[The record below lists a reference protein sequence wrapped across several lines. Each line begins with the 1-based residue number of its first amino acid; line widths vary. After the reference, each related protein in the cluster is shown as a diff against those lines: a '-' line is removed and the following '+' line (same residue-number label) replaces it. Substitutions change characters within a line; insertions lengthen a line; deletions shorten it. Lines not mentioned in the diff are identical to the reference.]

1 MSIPRESNASM
12 TFYLPIAEMPV
23 SVFMVLAMG
32 GAVGL
37 ISGLFG
43 VGGGFL
49 MTPLLIFSGIPPAVA
64 VASVT
69 PQIVASSTS
78 AALTYWRRRQ
88 VDFKLAAI
96 LIAAGAAGAFAGA
109 ELFAR
114 LGSAGHLTLVIA
126 LSYTA
131 FLATI
136 GSLTL
141 NESVRAML
149 RARAARKRGEAPP
162 PSRRGGTHGWIHR
175 LPLKVRFRRSRL
187 YISVLPVVGLGLT
200 ISFLGTLLG
209 IGGGFIMVP
218 ALIYLLKV
226 PTSVVVGTSL
236 VQIVG
241 VMGIATVM
249 HSVASESVDIILA
262 FILMIGGVF
271 GAQIGASMGQALRG
285 EHLRALLG
293 LLVLAVGLRFAFNL
307 VVTPSNLFAITVTGM
322 P

>member
-1 MSIPRESNASM
+1 M

-23 SVFMVLAMG
+23 SVFLVLGMG
-32 GAVGL
+32 AAVGL

-78 AALTYWRRRQ
+78 GALSYFRRGQ
-88 VDFKLAAI
+88 VDFKLAGM
-96 LIAAGAAGAFAGA
+96 LIAAGALGATAGAQ
-109 ELFAR
+109 LFAL
-114 LGSAGHLTLVIA
+114 LGSLGQLTLVVAI
-126 LSYTA
+126 SYTL
-131 FLATI
+131 FLGTI
-136 GSLTL
+136 GGLML
-141 NESVRAML
+141 YESVGAMQ
-149 RARAARKRGEAPP
+149 RARAARRRGESLPP
-162 PSRRGGTHGWIHR
+162 MRRSAGRGWIQR
-175 LPLKVRFRRSRL
+175 LPLKVRFRRSKL
-187 YISVLPVVGLGLT
+187 YISILPVIGLGVS

-241 VMGIATVM
+241 VMAIATVGHALAS
-249 HSVASESVDIILA
+249 HSVDAILA
-262 FILMIGGVF
+262 FILMIGGVL
-271 GAQIGASMGQALRG
+271 GAQIGASMGQAMRG

-293 LLVLAVGLRFAFNL
+293 LLVLIVGVRFALNL
-307 VVTPSNLFAITVTGM
+307 VLPPADPFSITPLG
-322 P
+322 

>member
-1 MSIPRESNASM
+1 M

-23 SVFMVLAMG
+23 SMFLVLGMG
-32 GAVGL
+32 AAVGL

-69 PQIVASSTS
+69 PQIVASSS
-78 AALTYWRRRQ
+78 SGALAYFRRGQ
-88 VDFKLAAI
+88 VDLKLAGI
-96 LIAAGAAGAFAGA
+96 LILSGSFGAVAGA
-109 ELFAR
+109 ELFALVGS
-114 LGSAGHLTLVIA
+114 LGQLTLVIA
-126 LSYTA
+126 ISYTV

-136 GSLTL
+136 GGLTL
-141 NESVRAML
+141 FESVRAMV
-149 RARAARKRGEAPP
+149 RARAAERRGETALPA
-162 PSRRGGTHGWIHR
+162 RNGGTHGWIHR

-187 YISVLPVVGLGLT
+187 FISVLPVIALGFS

-236 VQIVG
+236 LQIVG
-241 VMGIATVM
+241 VMAVATVM
-249 HSVASESVDIILA
+249 HSLASQSVDAVLA
-262 FILMIGGVF
+262 FILMLGGVF
-271 GAQIGASMGQALRG
+271 GAQVGASIGRSLRG
-285 EHLRALLG
+285 EQLRALLG
-293 LLVLAVGLRFAFNL
+293 LLVLAVGARFALNL
-307 VVTPSNLFAITVTGM
+307 VLPPSSLFAITVIG

>member
-1 MSIPRESNASM
+1 MHL
-12 TFYLPIAEMPV
+12 YLPIAEMPV
-23 SVFMVLAMG
+23 SVLMIFAMG

-78 AALTYWRRRQ
+78 GALSYWRRKQ
-88 VDFKLAAI
+88 VDFKMAAI
-96 LIAAGAAGAFAGA
+96 LIASGAVGATAGAQ
-109 ELFAR
+109 LFAL
-114 LGSAGHLTLVIA
+114 LGSAGQLSLVISI
-126 LSYTA
+126 SYTL

-136 GSLTL
+136 GFLTL
-141 NESVRAML
+141 NEAVRAML
-149 RARAARKRGEAPP
+149 RARAARRAGKAPP
-162 PSRRGGTHGWIHR
+162 PARRAGTHGWIHR

-187 YISVLPVVGLGLT
+187 YISVLPVIALGLS

-236 VQIVG
+236 VQILG
-241 VMGIATVM
+241 TMAIATVM
-249 HSVASESVDIILA
+249 HAVASQAVDVVLA
-262 FILMIGGVF
+262 FILMIGGVI
-271 GAQIGASMGQALRG
+271 GAQLGAAMGQSLRG

-293 LLVLAVGLRFAFNL
+293 LLVLVVGLRFAYNL
-307 VVTPSNLFAITVTGM
+307 VMPPDDPIAITVIGS
-322 P
+322 

>member
-1 MSIPRESNASM
+1 MDI
-12 TFYLPIAEMPV
+12 YLPIAEMPV
-23 SVFMVLAMG
+23 EVLMVLAMG

-49 MTPLLIFSGIPPAVA
+49 MTPLLIFYGIPPNVA

-78 AALTYWRRRQ
+78 GALTYYRRNQ
-88 VDFKLAAI
+88 VDFKMAGI
-96 LIAAGAAGAFAGA
+96 LIASGAVGALAGA
-109 ELFAR
+109 ELFAL
-114 LGSAGHLTLVIA
+114 LGARGQLQVVIA
-126 LSYTA
+126 ISYTV

-136 GSLTL
+136 GGLTL
-141 NESVRAML
+141 HESL
-149 RARAARKRGEAPP
+149 RAILRTRAALKRGESVL
-162 PSRRGGTHGWIHR
+162 PSRDGGSHGWIHR

-187 YISVLPVVGLGLT
+187 YISVLPVIGLGLS

-218 ALIYLLKV
+218 ALIYLLRV

-241 VMGIATVM
+241 VMAVATVM
-249 HSVASESVDIILA
+249 HSVASQSVDVVLA

-271 GAQIGASMGQALRG
+271 GAQVGASLGRTLRG
-285 EHLRALLG
+285 EQLRALLG
-293 LLVLAVGLRFAFNL
+293 LLVLAVGARFALNL
-307 VVTPSNLFAITVTGM
+307 VLTPSDLFSVTVIG

>member
-1 MSIPRESNASM
+1 MDL
-12 TFYLPIAEMPV
+12 YLPIAEMPV
-23 SVFMVLAMG
+23 SILAVLAMG
-32 GAVGL
+32 GAVGF

-49 MTPLLIFSGIPPAVA
+49 MTPLLIFAGIPPAVA

-78 AALTYWRRRQ
+78 GALSYFRRNL
-88 VDFKLAAI
+88 VDFKLAGI
-96 LIAAGAAGAFAGA
+96 LILAGAFGA
-109 ELFAR
+109 IIGAQLFAI
-114 LGSAGHLTLVIA
+114 LGRAGQLTIVIA
-126 LSYTA
+126 ICYTV

-136 GSLTL
+136 GGLTL
-141 NESVRAML
+141 KEAVGAM
-149 RARAARKRGEAPP
+149 RKSREAARRGHAPP
-162 PSRRGGTHGWIHR
+162 PTRSANTHNWVHK

-187 YISVLPVVGLGLT
+187 YISVLPVIGLGFT

-218 ALIYLLKV
+218 ALIYILKV
-226 PTSVVVGTSL
+226 PTAVVVGTSL

-241 VMGIATVM
+241 VMSIATVM
-249 HSVASESVDIILA
+249 HSVASQTVDAFLA

-271 GAQIGASMGQALRG
+271 GAQFGAAMGQALRG

-293 LLVLAVGLRFAFNL
+293 LLVLAVGIRFAVNL
-307 VVTPSNLFAITVTGM
+307 VLPPDDLFAITVIG

>member
-1 MSIPRESNASM
+1 MDL
-12 TFYLPIAEMPV
+12 YLPIAEMPV
-23 SVFMVLAMG
+23 GILIVLGMG
-32 GAVGL
+32 GAVGF

-78 AALTYWRRRQ
+78 GALSYFRRNL
-88 VDFKLAAI
+88 VDFKLAAF
-96 LIAAGAAGAFAGA
+96 LIASGGLGAVAGAL
-109 ELFAR
+109 LFAL
-114 LGSAGHLTLVIA
+114 LGQSGQLSLVITVG
-126 LSYTA
+126 YTV
-131 FLATI
+131 FLAAI
-136 GSLTL
+136 GGLMVR
-141 NESVRAML
+141 ESVGAILKSRE
-149 RARAARKRGEAPP
+149 AARRGHSEPP
-162 PSRRGGTHGWIHR
+162 VRRANTHNIIHK
-175 LPLKVRFRRSRL
+175 LPFKVRFRRSRL
-187 YISVLPVVGLGLT
+187 YISALPVFGLGFS

-241 VMGIATVM
+241 VMGFATVM
-249 HSVASESVDIILA
+249 HAVASQTVDIILA

-271 GAQIGASMGQALRG
+271 GAQFGAAMGQSLRG

-293 LLVLAVGLRFAFNL
+293 LLVLAVGIRFALDL
-307 VVTPSNLFAITVTGM
+307 VIAPENPFSVMATSR
-322 P
+322 

>member
-1 MSIPRESNASM
+1 M
-12 TFYLPIAEMPV
+12 TIYLPVAEMPV
-23 SVFMVLAMG
+23 AVLMILAMG

-78 AALTYWRRRQ
+78 GALSYGRRGQ

-96 LIAAGAAGAFAGA
+96 LIASGAVGALAGAR
-109 ELFAR
+109 LFAT
-114 LGSAGHLTLVIA
+114 LGSLGQLSLVIA
-126 LSYTA
+126 ICYTL

-136 GSLTL
+136 GGLTL
-141 NESVRAML
+141 NEALRAML
-149 RARAARKRGEAPP
+149 RARAARRRGEPP
-162 PSRRGGTHGWIHR
+162 PPQRLTGSRGWIHR
-175 LPLKVRFRRSRL
+175 LPFKVRFRRSKL
-187 YISVLPVVGLGLT
+187 YISVLPVMALGLS

-226 PTSVVVGTSL
+226 PTSIVVGTSL

-241 VMGIATVM
+241 VMSIATIS
-249 HSVASESVDIILA
+249 HSLASQTVDVLLA
-262 FILMIGGVF
+262 FILMIGGVI
-271 GAQIGASMGQALRG
+271 GAQIGASMGQSLRG

-293 LLVLAVGLRFAFNL
+293 LLVLVVGLRFAVNL
-307 VVTPSNLFAITVTGM
+307 VVTPDDLYVITTLTR
-322 P
+322 

>member
-1 MSIPRESNASM
+1 MDI
-12 TFYLPIAEMPV
+12 YLPIAEMPV
-23 SVFMVLAMG
+23 SVLVVLAMG

-49 MTPLLIFSGIPPAVA
+49 LTPLLIFSGIPPSVA

-78 AALTYWRRRQ
+78 GALAYWRRDGI
-88 VDFKLAAI
+88 DFKLAGI
-96 LIAAGAAGAFAGA
+96 LIASGGAGALAGA
-109 ELFAR
+109 ELFAV
-114 LGSAGHLTLVIA
+114 LSSAGQLNLVI
-126 LSYTA
+126 SICYTI

-136 GSLTL
+136 GGLTL
-141 NESVRAML
+141 YEAVRAIL
-149 RARAARKRGEAPP
+149 RNRAARKKGQALAPV
-162 PSRRGGTHGWIHR
+162 RRGGAHRWIHK

-187 YISVLPVVGLGLT
+187 YISVLPVIALGLS

-249 HSVASESVDIILA
+249 HALASESVDVVLA
-262 FILMIGGVF
+262 FILMIGGVI
-271 GAQIGASMGQALRG
+271 GAQMGASMGQAMRG
-285 EHLRALLG
+285 EQLRALLG
-293 LLVLAVGLRFAFNL
+293 LLVLAVGVRFAFGL
-307 VVTPSNLFAITVTGM
+307 VVPPDDLFSVTVIA

>member
-1 MSIPRESNASM
+1 MSI
-12 TFYLPIAEMPV
+12 YLPIAEMPV
-23 SVFMVLAMG
+23 SVLMVLAMG

-78 AALTYWRRRQ
+78 GALSYSRRKQ
-88 VDFKLAAI
+88 VDFKLAFC
-96 LIAAGAAGAFAGA
+96 LIASGAVGALAGA

-114 LGSAGHLTLVIA
+114 LGREGQLTLVIA

-136 GSLTL
+136 GGLTL
-141 NESVRAML
+141 NEAVRAMI
-149 RARAARKRGEAPP
+149 RSRAARKRGEAPLP
-162 PSRRGGTHGWIHR
+162 ARRAGMHGWIHR

-187 YISVLPVVGLGLT
+187 YISILPVIGLGLS

-236 VQIVG
+236 VQIIG

-249 HSVASESVDIILA
+249 HSVASQTVDIILA
-262 FILMIGGVF
+262 FILMIGGVI
-271 GAQIGASMGQALRG
+271 GAQVGASMGQAMRG
-285 EHLRALLG
+285 EQLRALLG
-293 LLVLAVGLRFAFNL
+293 LLVLAVGIRFAFNL
-307 VVTPSNLFAITVTGM
+307 VVPPENLFSVTVLT

>member
-1 MSIPRESNASM
+1 M

>member
-1 MSIPRESNASM
+1 MAI
-12 TFYLPIAEMPV
+12 YLPIAEMPV
-23 SVFMVLAMG
+23 GILMVLAMG

-78 AALTYWRRRQ
+78 GALAYFRRKQ
-88 VDFKLAAI
+88 VDFKLAGI
-96 LIAAGAAGAFAGA
+96 LTASGAVGAYAGA
-109 ELFAR
+109 ELFAL
-114 LGSAGHLTLVIA
+114 LGSLGQLTLVIA
-126 LSYTA
+126 ISYTV
-131 FLATI
+131 FLAAI
-136 GSLTL
+136 GGLTL
-141 NESVRAML
+141 NESVRAIL
-149 RARAARKRGEAPP
+149 RARAIKKRGGVQPP
-162 PSRRGGTHGWIHR
+162 ARRGGGHGWIHH

-187 YISVLPVVGLGLT
+187 YISVLPVIGLGAG

-241 VMGIATVM
+241 VMSIATVS
-249 HSVASESVDIILA
+249 HSVASQTVDGVLA
-262 FILMIGGVF
+262 FILMIGGVI
-271 GAQIGASMGQALRG
+271 GAQIGASLGQSIRG

-293 LLVLAVGLRFAFNL
+293 LLVLAVGVRFALNL
-307 VVTPSNLFAITVTGM
+307 VLPPSSLFSITVLAQ
-322 P
+322 

>member
-1 MSIPRESNASM
+1 M
-12 TFYLPIAEMPV
+12 TLYLPIAEMPV
-23 SVFMVLAMG
+23 SILLVLAMG
-32 GAVGL
+32 AAVGL

-78 AALTYWRRRQ
+78 GALSYWRRGQ
-88 VDFKLAAI
+88 VDFKLAFL
-96 LIAAGAAGAFAGA
+96 LIAAGSIGALAGAK
-109 ELFAR
+109 LFAA
-114 LGSAGHLTLVIA
+114 LGSLGQLTLVIA
-126 LSYTA
+126 ISYTI
-131 FLATI
+131 FLGAI
-136 GSLTL
+136 GGLMV

-149 RARAARKRGEAPP
+149 RARAARRRGEALQPM
-162 PSRRGGTHGWIHR
+162 RRSATRGWIHR
-175 LPLKVRFRRSRL
+175 LPLKIRFRRSKL
-187 YISVLPVVGLGLT
+187 YISVLPVFALGAS

-241 VMGIATVM
+241 VMAIATVS
-249 HSVASESVDIILA
+249 HALASQSVDIILA
-262 FILMIGGVF
+262 FILMLGGVM

-293 LLVLAVGLRFAFNL
+293 LLVLIVGVRFALNL
-307 VVTPSNLFAITVTGM
+307 VLPPETLFSITTLA

>member
-1 MSIPRESNASM
+1 MLI
-12 TFYLPIAEMPV
+12 YLPIAEMPV
-23 SVFMVLAMG
+23 SVVMVVAMG
-32 GAVGL
+32 AAVGL

-49 MTPLLIFSGIPPAVA
+49 MTPLLIFYGIPPGVA

-78 AALTYWRRRQ
+78 GALSYWRRRQ
-88 VDFKLAAI
+88 VDFKLAFI
-96 LIAAGAAGAFAGA
+96 LIASGAVGALLGA
-109 ELFAR
+109 QLFAL
-114 LGSAGHLTLVIA
+114 LGSAGQLSLVIA
-126 LSYTA
+126 LSYTI
-131 FLATI
+131 FLAAI

-141 NESVRAML
+141 NEAVRAMV
-149 RARAARKRGEAPP
+149 RSRAARRRGETPP
-162 PSRRGGTHGWIHR
+162 PARRAGKHVWIHR

-187 YISVLPVVGLGLT
+187 FISVLPVIALGLSV
-200 ISFLGTLLG
+200 SFLGTLLG

-236 VQIVG
+236 VHILG
-241 VMGIATVM
+241 TMAMATVM
-249 HSVASESVDIILA
+249 HAYASQTVDVLLA
-262 FILMIGGVF
+262 FLLMIGGVI
-271 GAQIGASMGQALRG
+271 GAQMGASMGQGLRG

-293 LLVLAVGLRFAFNL
+293 LLVLVVGLRFAYNL
-307 VVTPSNLFAITVTGM
+307 VVPPANLFSVTVLA

>member
-1 MSIPRESNASM
+1 M
-12 TFYLPIAEMPV
+12 FLYLPIAEMPI
-23 SVFMVLAMG
+23 SVLLILAMG

-78 AALTYWRRRQ
+78 AALSYSRRRQ
-88 VDFKLAAI
+88 VDFKLASI
-96 LIAAGAAGAFAGA
+96 LVGAGALGAFAGA
-109 ELFAR
+109 ELFAL
-114 LGSAGHLTLVIA
+114 LGDRGQLSLVIS
-126 LSYTA
+126 LSYTL
-131 FLATI
+131 FLGTI
-136 GSLTL
+136 GTLTL
-141 NESVRAML
+141 NEAVRAMW
-149 RARAARKRGEAPP
+149 RARAARRAGKAPP
-162 PSRRGGTHGWIHR
+162 PARRAGTHGWIHR

-187 YISVLPVVGLGLT
+187 YISILPVIALGLS

-226 PTSVVVGTSL
+226 PTAVVVGTSL
-236 VQIVG
+236 VHILG
-241 VMGIATVM
+241 TMGLATVM
-249 HSVASESVDIILA
+249 HAVSSQTVDVMLA
-262 FILMIGGVF
+262 FILMIGGVI
-271 GAQIGASMGQALRG
+271 GAQMGAAMGQSLKG

-293 LLVLAVGLRFAFNL
+293 LLVLVVGLRFAYGL
-307 VVTPSNLFAITVTGM
+307 VMPPATAFAVTVLGP
-322 P
+322 

>member
-1 MSIPRESNASM
+1 M
-12 TFYLPIAEMPV
+12 TIYLPIAEMPV
-23 SVFMVLAMG
+23 NVLIVLAMG
-32 GAVGL
+32 AAVGL

-78 AALTYWRRRQ
+78 GALSYWRRSQ
-88 VDFKLAAI
+88 VDFKLAGI
-96 LIAAGAAGAFAGA
+96 LIAAGAVGAYFGA

-114 LGSAGHLTLVIA
+114 LGNAGQLTLVIA
-126 LSYTA
+126 LSYTV

-136 GSLTL
+136 GGLTL
-141 NESVRAML
+141 NEAVRAMI
-149 RARAARKRGEAPP
+149 RARLARRRGEVTTTG
-162 PSRRGGTHGWIHR
+162 RQGGAHGWIHK

-187 YISVLPVVGLGLT
+187 YISVLPVAALGLS

-236 VQIVG
+236 VQILG
-241 VMGIATVM
+241 VMSIATVS
-249 HSVASESVDIILA
+249 HSLASQTVDIMLA
-262 FILMIGGVF
+262 FLLMIGGVI
-271 GAQIGASMGQALRG
+271 GAQMGASMGQKLRG

-293 LLVLAVGLRFAFNL
+293 LLVLTVGLRFAYNL
-307 VVTPSNLFAITVTGM
+307 VVPPAELYSVTVVA

>member
-1 MSIPRESNASM
+1 MDI
-12 TFYLPIAEMPV
+12 YLPIAEMPV
-23 SVFMVLAMG
+23 GVLTVLAMG
-32 GAVGL
+32 AAVGL

-78 AALTYWRRRQ
+78 GALSYFRRKQ
-88 VDFKLAAI
+88 VDFKLAGLLVLSGAI
-96 LIAAGAAGAFAGA
+96 GAFAGA
-109 ELFAR
+109 QLFAL
-114 LGSAGHLTLVIA
+114 LGSRGQLTVVIA
-126 LSYTA
+126 ISYTL
-131 FLATI
+131 FLAVI
-136 GSLTL
+136 GGLTL
-141 NESVRAML
+141 NESVRAIL
-149 RARAARKRGEAPP
+149 RARAARRRGVAPP
-162 PSRRGGTHGWIHR
+162 PARRGGEHGWIHR

-187 YISVLPVVGLGLT
+187 YISVLPVIALGLS
-200 ISFLGTLLG
+200 ISFVGTLLG

-241 VMGIATVM
+241 VMSIATVM
-249 HSVASESVDIILA
+249 HSLASQTVDVLLA
-262 FILMIGGVF
+262 FILMVGGVI
-271 GAQIGASMGQALRG
+271 GAQIGASLGQSMRG
-285 EHLRALLG
+285 EQLRALLG
-293 LLVLAVGLRFAFNL
+293 LLVLAVGLRFALNL
-307 VVTPSNLFAITVTGM
+307 VLPPDSLFAVTVVG

>member
-1 MSIPRESNASM
+1 MNL
-12 TFYLPIAEMPV
+12 YLPIAEI
-23 SVFMVLAMG
+23 SLNVFVLVGMG
-32 GAVGL
+32 AAVGF

-49 MTPLLIFSGIPPAVA
+49 ITPLLIFSGIPPSVA

-69 PQIVASSTS
+69 PQIVASSS
-78 AALTYWRRRQ
+78 SGALAYFRRGQ
-88 VDFKLAAI
+88 VDLKLAGF
-96 LIAAGAAGAFAGA
+96 LIASGSFGAVAGA
-109 ELFAR
+109 ELFAL
-114 LGSAGHLTLVIA
+114 LGSLGQLTLVIA
-126 LSYTA
+126 ISYTV

-136 GSLTL
+136 GGLTL
-141 NESVRAML
+141 FEAVRAMV
-149 RARAARKRGEAPP
+149 RSRAAARRGETALPA
-162 PSRRGGTHGWIHR
+162 RNGGTHGWIHR

-187 YISVLPVVGLGLT
+187 YISVLPVIGLGLS

-236 VQIVG
+236 LQIVG
-241 VMGIATVM
+241 VMAVATVM
-249 HSVASESVDIILA
+249 HSVASQSVDVVLA

-271 GAQIGASMGQALRG
+271 GAQIGASLGRSLRG
-285 EHLRALLG
+285 EQLRALLG
-293 LLVLAVGLRFAFNL
+293 LLVLAVGARFALNL
-307 VVTPSNLFAITVTGM
+307 VLTPSEVFTVTTVG

>member
-1 MSIPRESNASM
+1 MLL
-12 TFYLPIAEMPV
+12 YLPIAEMPV
-23 SVFMVLAMG
+23 SVLMILAMG

-78 AALTYWRRRQ
+78 GALSYYRRKQ
-88 VDFKLAAI
+88 VDFKLAGI
-96 LIAAGAAGAFAGA
+96 LIASGAIGAIAGAL
-109 ELFAR
+109 LFAK
-114 LGSAGHLTLVIA
+114 LGEAGQLSLVIS
-126 LSYTA
+126 LSYTL

-141 NESVRAML
+141 NEAVRAMW
-149 RARAARKRGEAPP
+149 RARTARLAGKGPLPA
-162 PSRRGGTHGWIHR
+162 RRAGTHVWIHR

-187 YISVLPVVGLGLT
+187 YISVLPVIGLGLS

-236 VQIVG
+236 VHILG
-241 VMGIATVM
+241 TMALATIM
-249 HSVASESVDIILA
+249 HAMSSQTVDVILA
-262 FILMIGGVF
+262 FILMVGGVI
-271 GAQIGASMGQALRG
+271 GAQLGASMGQSLRG

-293 LLVLAVGLRFAFNL
+293 LLVLTVGLRFAYNL
-307 VVTPSNLFAITVTGM
+307 VVPPASPFAVTVLG

>member
-1 MSIPRESNASM
+1 MHL
-12 TFYLPIAEMPV
+12 YLPIAEMPV
-23 SVFMVLAMG
+23 SVLMILAMG

-78 AALTYWRRRQ
+78 AALSYWRRRQ
-88 VDFKLAAI
+88 VDFKMAWI
-96 LIAAGAAGAFAGA
+96 LVASGAVGAVAGAK
-109 ELFAR
+109 LFAL
-114 LGSAGHLTLVIA
+114 LGSAGQLSLVISI
-126 LSYTA
+126 SYTL

-136 GSLTL
+136 GFLTL
-141 NESVRAML
+141 NEAVRAIW
-149 RARAARKRGEAPP
+149 RARVARRAGKAPP
-162 PSRRGGTHGWIHR
+162 PARRGGTHGWIHR

-187 YISVLPVVGLGLT
+187 YISVLPVIALGLS

-236 VQIVG
+236 VQILG
-241 VMGIATVM
+241 TMAIATVM
-249 HSVASESVDIILA
+249 HALASQSVDVVLA
-262 FILMIGGVF
+262 FILMIGGVI
-271 GAQIGASMGQALRG
+271 GAQLGASMGQAIRG

-307 VVTPSNLFAITVTGM
+307 VVPPDDPFSITVFG

>member
-1 MSIPRESNASM
+1 M
-12 TFYLPIAEMPV
+12 TLYLPIAEMPV
-23 SVFMVLAMG
+23 SVLLVLAMG
-32 GAVGL
+32 AAVGL

-78 AALTYWRRRQ
+78 GALSYWRRKQ
-88 VDFKLAAI
+88 VDFKLAFC
-96 LIAAGAAGAFAGA
+96 LIAAGSLGAYAGA
-109 ELFAR
+109 ELFAA
-114 LGSAGHLTLVIA
+114 LGSLGQLTLVIA
-126 LSYTA
+126 ICYTI
-131 FLATI
+131 FLGTI
-136 GSLTL
+136 GGLML

-149 RARAARKRGEAPP
+149 RARAARRRGEPLAPV
-162 PSRRGGTHGWIHR
+162 RRSPGRGWIHR
-175 LPLKVRFRRSRL
+175 LPLKVRFRRSKL
-187 YISVLPVVGLGLT
+187 YISILPVFGLGAS

-241 VMGIATVM
+241 VMAIATVS
-249 HSVASESVDIILA
+249 HALASQAVDIMLA
-262 FILMIGGVF
+262 FILMIGGVI
-271 GAQIGASMGQALRG
+271 GAQIGASLGQAMRG

-293 LLVLAVGLRFAFNL
+293 LLVLIVGVRFALNL
-307 VVTPSNLFAITVTGM
+307 VLTPDDLFAITTLAR
-322 P
+322 

>member
-1 MSIPRESNASM
+1 MDI
-12 TFYLPIAEMPV
+12 YLPIAEMPV
-23 SVFMVLAMG
+23 GVLLVLAMG
-32 GAVGL
+32 AAVGL

-78 AALTYWRRRQ
+78 GALAYWRRRQ
-88 VDFKLAAI
+88 VDFKLAAL
-96 LIAAGAAGAFAGA
+96 LIASGAVGAVLGTQ
-109 ELFAR
+109 LFAL
-114 LGSAGHLTLVIA
+114 LGSRGQLTLVIA

-131 FLATI
+131 FLGTI
-136 GSLTL
+136 GGLTL
-141 NESVRAML
+141 NEALRAMWRTRQARIKGQTL
-149 RARAARKRGEAPP
+149 PPGRRAGR
-162 PSRRGGTHGWIHR
+162 HGWILK
-175 LPLKVRFRRSRL
+175 LPLKVRLRRSRL
-187 YISVLPVVGLGLT
+187 YISVLPIIALGFS

-241 VMGIATVM
+241 VMGIATVL
-249 HSVASESVDIILA
+249 HAVASQTVDVVLA
-262 FILMIGGVF
+262 FILMVGGVI
-271 GAQIGASMGQALRG
+271 GAQMGASMGQALRG

-293 LLVLAVGLRFAFNL
+293 LLVLAVGVRFAVNL
-307 VVTPSNLFAITVTGM
+307 VVPPDALYSVTLFA

>member
-1 MSIPRESNASM
+1 MLV
-12 TFYLPIAEMPV
+12 YLPIAEMPV
-23 SVFMVLAMG
+23 SVVTVVAMG
-32 GAVGL
+32 AAVGL

-49 MTPLLIFSGIPPAVA
+49 MTPLLIFYGIPPGVA

-78 AALTYWRRRQ
+78 GALSYWRRRQ
-88 VDFKLAAI
+88 VDFKLAFI
-96 LIAAGAAGAFAGA
+96 LIGSGAVGALLGA
-109 ELFAR
+109 QLFAL
-114 LGSAGHLTLVIA
+114 LGSAGQLSLVIG
-126 LSYTA
+126 LSYTI
-131 FLATI
+131 FLAAI

-141 NESVRAML
+141 NEAVRAMV
-149 RARAARKRGEAPP
+149 RSRAAQRRGDKPP
-162 PSRRGGTHGWIHR
+162 PSRRAGKHVWIHR

-187 YISVLPVVGLGLT
+187 FISVLPVIALGLS

-226 PTSVVVGTSL
+226 PTGVVVGTSL
-236 VQIVG
+236 VHILG
-241 VMGIATVM
+241 TMAMATVM
-249 HSVASESVDIILA
+249 HAYASQTVDVLLA
-262 FILMIGGVF
+262 FLLMIGGVI
-271 GAQIGASMGQALRG
+271 GAQMGASMGQGLRG

-293 LLVLAVGLRFAFNL
+293 LLVLVVGLRFAYGL
-307 VVTPSNLFAITVTGM
+307 VVPPANLYSVTVIA